1 MALMKHLSLL
11 ALLPTGAASPSATV
25 AGPHAVPGATDLAA
39 HVLSHE
45 RYDSTA
51 NAPSPRTDYKSVNVA
66 DVMTDEYVFPLG
78 ETGKWIVLS
87 GYRIAA
93 GFLAERAADEWLELA
108 RQQHAAQGGTAGDG
122 TRHVPD
128 PAEADQLM
136 DRALESAER
145 ILAPFASAPV
155 ASLFETH
162 YRGGREFLRLSWE
175 GLPEDLVPKS
185 RRPAIGRP
193 ATGRPAIVPQAPGET
208 SPASSTSSTSTT
220 QDYDPYG
227 LEGTS
232 DYDVDKP
239 FAYREKI
246 GPFLLTMTYR
256 HEYPQVDDERLGTAF
271 AVFHED
277 ETDIVA
283 AAVELKLV
291 KVPPIQSSADLVY
304 VLDTYSGEMLS
315 LALAATEALGP
326 ERLCSVFNTH
336 RVVFISTWEVRK
348 PWRGQGL
355 GVALLREALQR
366 LPADPDGRPDA
377 LCVAPEPYQTE
388 ARYLD
393 QLPPALRSELDEP
406 AHRLTRHL
414 TEWLD
419 RANLP
424 NVKTHFF
431 IPMAKH
437 EGIGSAGEN
446 ARLIDRIME
455 SEA

>member
-1 MALMKHLSLL
+1 MAFMKRVSLL
-11 ALLPTGAASPSATV
+11 ALLPTGASAFATATSPNA
-25 AGPHAVPGATDLAA
+25 APGATDLAA

-45 RYDSTA
+45 RYDAAT
-51 NAPSPRTDYKSVNVA
+51 NAPSPRTDYKTVSVA

-78 ETGKWIVLS
+78 ETGKSIVLS
-87 GYRIAA
+87 GYQIAA
-93 GFLAERAADEWLELA
+93 GFLAERAADQWLELA
-108 RQQHAAQGGTAGDG
+108 RQQHAVESGSADDTI
-122 TRHVPD
+122 RHVPD
-128 PAEADQLM
+128 PDEADQLM
-136 DRALESAER
+136 DRAMESAER
-145 ILAPFASAPV
+145 ILAPFLGAPV
-155 ASLFETH
+155 SSLFETH

-185 RRPAIGRP
+185 RRPAGAVGALR
-193 ATGRPAIVPQAPGET
+193 APDET
-208 SPASSTSSTSTT
+208 AA

-239 FAYREKI
+239 LAYREKVGEKI

-271 AVFHED
+271 AVFHEAG
-277 ETDIVA
+277 TDIVA

-336 RVVFISTWEVRK
+336 RVVFIGTWEVRK
-348 PWRGQGL
+348 PWRGEGL
-355 GVALLREALQR
+355 GVALLREALER
-366 LPADPDGRPDA
+366 LPKDPDGRPDA

-388 ARYLD
+388 ARYLE
-393 QLPPALRSELDEP
+393 QLPPALRDELDVP
-406 AHRLTRHL
+406 AQRLAQHL
-414 TEWLD
+414 TGWLEA
-419 RANLP
+419 ANLP

>member
-1 MALMKHLSLL
+1 MALMKHVSLL
-11 ALLPTGAASPSATV
+11 ALLPTGATAVTTAT
-25 AGPHAVPGATDLAA
+25 GPHAAPGATDLAA

-45 RYDSTA
+45 RFDVAA
-51 NAPSPRTDYKSVNVA
+51 NAPSPRTDYKNVHVA

-78 ETGKWIVLS
+78 DTGKSIVLS

-108 RQQHAAQGGTAGDG
+108 RQQHAAAGGAAGDG

-145 ILAPFASAPV
+145 ILAPFEAAPV

-185 RRPAIGRP
+185 RRPAVALKAAAALAP
-193 ATGRPAIVPQAPGET
+193 ALVK
-208 SPASSTSSTSTT
+208 

-239 FAYREKI
+239 LAYREKI

-271 AVFHED
+271 AVFHEAG
-277 ETDIVA
+277 TDIVA

-291 KVPPIQSSADLVY
+291 RVPPIQSSADLVY

-326 ERLCSVFNTH
+326 ERLCSVFNTY
-336 RVVFISTWEVRK
+336 RVVYISMWEVRK
-348 PWRGQGL
+348 PWRGEGL
-355 GVALLREALQR
+355 GVALLREALER
-366 LPADPDGRPDA
+366 LPADSEGRPDA

-388 ARYLD
+388 ARYLA
-393 QLPPALRSELDEP
+393 QLPPALRQELDVP
-406 AHRLTRHL
+406 AQRLTRHL
-414 TEWLD
+414 SEWLD

>member
-1 MALMKHLSLL
+1 MKHLSLL
-11 ALLPTGAASPSATV
+11 ALLPTGAGATSAPATTTG
-25 AGPHAVPGATDLAA
+25 AHAAPGAADLAA
-39 HVLSHE
+39 YVLSHE
-45 RYDSTA
+45 RYDAAA
-51 NAPSPRTDYKSVNVA
+51 NAPSPRSDYKSVRVA
-66 DVMTDEYVFPLG
+66 DVMTDDYVFPLG
-78 ETGKWIVLS
+78 ETGKSIVLS
-87 GYRIAA
+87 GYQIAA

-108 RQQHAAQGGTAGDG
+108 RQQHAAEDG
-122 TRHVPD
+122 STSDDTRHVPD
-128 PAEADQLM
+128 SAEADQLM

-145 ILAPFASAPV
+145 ILAPFLSAPV

-162 YRGGREFLRLSWE
+162 YRGGREFLRLNWE

-185 RRPAIGRP
+185 RRPAIALR
-193 ATGRPAIVPQAPGET
+193 ATGE
-208 SPASSTSSTSTT
+208 ASSTLSSVPPSALSK

-271 AVFHED
+271 AVFHEAG
-277 ETDIVA
+277 TDIVA
-283 AAVELKLV
+283 AAVELRLV

-336 RVVFISTWEVRK
+336 RVVFISIWEVRK
-348 PWRGQGL
+348 PWRGEGL
-355 GVALLREALQR
+355 GVTLLREALQR

-388 ARYLD
+388 ARYLE
-393 QLPPALRSELDEP
+393 QLPAALRSELDAP
-406 AHRLTRHL
+406 AQRLTRHL

>member
-1 MALMKHLSLL
+1 MKHVSLL
-11 ALLPTGAASPSATV
+11 ALLPS
-25 AGPHAVPGATDLAA
+25 GATPAVATGPYATPAAPDLAA
-39 HVLSHE
+39 YVLSHE
-45 RYDSTA
+45 RYDA
-51 NAPSPRTDYKSVNVA
+51 VENAPSARKDYKNVHVA
-66 DVMTDEYVFPLG
+66 DVMTDQYVFPLG
-78 ETGKWIVLS
+78 DTGKSIVLS
-87 GYRIAA
+87 GYQIAA

-108 RQQHAAQGGTAGDG
+108 RQQHAANGGADNDG
-122 TRHVPD
+122 TRHVPE

-145 ILAPFASAPV
+145 ILAPFEATPV

-162 YRGGREFLRLSWE
+162 YRGAREFLRLSWE

-185 RRPAIGRP
+185 RRPAVVLNVAAAADREP
-193 ATGRPAIVPQAPGET
+193 ALAAK
-208 SPASSTSSTSTT
+208 
-220 QDYDPYG
+220 DYDPYG

-239 FAYREKI
+239 LAYREKI

-271 AVFHED
+271 AVFHEAG
-277 ETDIVA
+277 TDIVA

-336 RVVFISTWEVRK
+336 RVVYISTWEVRK
-348 PWRGQGL
+348 PWRGEGL

-388 ARYLD
+388 VRYLS
-393 QLPPALRSELDEP
+393 QLPSALRAEVDVP
-406 AHRLTRHL
+406 AQRLTRHL

>member
-1 MALMKHLSLL
+1 MALMKHVSLL
-11 ALLPTGAASPSATV
+11 ALLPS
-25 AGPHAVPGATDLAA
+25 GATPAVATGPYATPAAPDLAA
-39 HVLSHE
+39 YVLSHE
-45 RYDSTA
+45 RYDA
-51 NAPSPRTDYKSVNVA
+51 VENAPSARKDYKNVHVA
-66 DVMTDEYVFPLG
+66 DVMTDQYVFPLG
-78 ETGKWIVLS
+78 DTGKSIVLS
-87 GYRIAA
+87 GYQIAA

-108 RQQHAAQGGTAGDG
+108 RQQHAANGGADNDG
-122 TRHVPD
+122 TRHVPE

-145 ILAPFASAPV
+145 ILAPFEATPV

-162 YRGGREFLRLSWE
+162 YRGAREFLRLSWE

-185 RRPAIGRP
+185 RRPAVVLKVAAAADREP
-193 ATGRPAIVPQAPGET
+193 ALAAKN
-208 SPASSTSSTSTT
+208 
-220 QDYDPYG
+220 YDPYG

-232 DYDVDKP
+232 DYDVEKP
-239 FAYREKI
+239 LAYREKI

-271 AVFHED
+271 AVFHEAG
-277 ETDIVA
+277 TDIVA

-336 RVVFISTWEVRK
+336 RVVYISTWEVRK
-348 PWRGQGL
+348 PWRGEGL

-388 ARYLD
+388 VRYLS
-393 QLPPALRSELDEP
+393 QLPSALRAEVDVP
-406 AHRLTRHL
+406 AQRLTRHL

>member
-1 MALMKHLSLL
+1 MKHVSLL
-11 ALLPTGAASPSATV
+11 ALLPS
-25 AGPHAVPGATDLAA
+25 GATPAVATGPYATPAAPDLAA
-39 HVLSHE
+39 YVLSHE
-45 RYDSTA
+45 RYDA
-51 NAPSPRTDYKSVNVA
+51 VENAPSARKDYKNVHVA
-66 DVMTDEYVFPLG
+66 DVMTDQYVFPLG
-78 ETGKWIVLS
+78 DTGKSIVLS
-87 GYRIAA
+87 GYQIAA

-108 RQQHAAQGGTAGDG
+108 RQQHAANGGADNDG

-145 ILAPFASAPV
+145 ILAPFEATPV

-162 YRGGREFLRLSWE
+162 YRGAREFLRLSWE

-185 RRPAIGRP
+185 RRPAVVLKA
-193 ATGRPAIVPQAPGET
+193 ATDPD
-208 SPASSTSSTSTT
+208 STSVSVR

-239 FAYREKI
+239 LAYREKI

-271 AVFHED
+271 AVFHEAG
-277 ETDIVA
+277 TDIVA

-336 RVVFISTWEVRK
+336 RVVYISTWEVRK
-348 PWRGQGL
+348 PWRGEGL

-388 ARYLD
+388 VRYLS
-393 QLPPALRSELDEP
+393 QLPPALRAEVDLP
-406 AHRLTRHL
+406 AQRLTRHL

>member
-1 MALMKHLSLL
+1 MALMKHVSLL
-11 ALLPTGAASPSATV
+11 ALLPSGATV
-25 AGPHAVPGATDLAA
+25 TASTGPHAAPAAPEPGASDLAA
-39 HVLSHE
+39 YVLSHE
-45 RYDSTA
+45 RYDAAIT
-51 NAPSPRTDYKSVNVA
+51 APSARKDYKNVPVA

-78 ETGKWIVLS
+78 ETGKSIVLS
-87 GYRIAA
+87 GYQLAA
-93 GFLAERAADEWLELA
+93 GFLAERAADEWLKLA
-108 RQQHAAQGGTAGDG
+108 RQQHAANGGADDDG
-122 TRHVPD
+122 TRHIPD
-128 PAEADQLM
+128 TAEADQLM

-145 ILAPFASAPV
+145 ILAPFEAAPV

-185 RRPAIGRP
+185 RRPAVVLKATGDLAP
-193 ATGRPAIVPQAPGET
+193 AT
-208 SPASSTSSTSTT
+208 SK

-227 LEGTS
+227 LEGKS

-239 FAYREKI
+239 LAYREKTGEKI

-271 AVFHED
+271 AVFHEAG
-277 ETDIVA
+277 TDIVA
-283 AAVELKLV
+283 AAVKLKLV

-336 RVVFISTWEVRK
+336 RVVYISTWEVRK

-355 GVALLREALQR
+355 GVALLREALDR

-388 ARYLD
+388 ARYLG
-393 QLPPALRSELDEP
+393 QLPPALRAELDAP
-406 AHRLTRHL
+406 VHRITRHL
-414 TEWLD
+414 AEWLD

-424 NVKTHFF
+424 NVKMHFF

>member
-1 MALMKHLSLL
+1 MALMKHVSLL
-11 ALLPTGAASPSATV
+11 ALLPSGATV
-25 AGPHAVPGATDLAA
+25 TAATGPYAIPAAPDLAA

-45 RYDSTA
+45 RYDA
-51 NAPSPRTDYKSVNVA
+51 AENAPSARKDYKNVHVA

-78 ETGKWIVLS
+78 ETGKSIVLS
-87 GYRIAA
+87 GYQIAA
-93 GFLAERAADEWLELA
+93 GFLAERAADEWLQLA
-108 RQQHAAQGGTAGDG
+108 RQQHAANGGVDTDG

-145 ILAPFASAPV
+145 ILAPFESTPV

-162 YRGGREFLRLSWE
+162 YRGAREFLRLSWE
-175 GLPEDLVPKS
+175 GLPENLVPKS
-185 RRPAIGRP
+185 RRPAVVSK
-193 ATGRPAIVPQAPGET
+193 AAADLA
-208 SPASSTSSTSTT
+208 PASASAG

-239 FAYREKI
+239 LAYREKT

-271 AVFHED
+271 AVFHEAG
-277 ETDIVA
+277 TDIVA

-315 LALAATEALGP
+315 LALAAAEALGA

-336 RVVFISTWEVRK
+336 RVVYISTWEVRK

-388 ARYLD
+388 VRYLG
-393 QLPPALRSELDEP
+393 QLPPALRAEVDAP

-437 EGIGSAGEN
+437 AGIGSAGEN

>member
-1 MALMKHLSLL
+1 MALMKHVSLL
-11 ALLPTGAASPSATV
+11 ALLPS
-25 AGPHAVPGATDLAA
+25 GATPAVATGPYATPAAPDLAA
-39 HVLSHE
+39 YVLSHE
-45 RYDSTA
+45 RYDA
-51 NAPSPRTDYKSVNVA
+51 VENAPSARKDYKNVHVA
-66 DVMTDEYVFPLG
+66 DVMTDQYVFPLG
-78 ETGKWIVLS
+78 DTGKSIVLS
-87 GYRIAA
+87 GYQIAA

-108 RQQHAAQGGTAGDG
+108 RQQHAANGGADNDG

-145 ILAPFASAPV
+145 ILAPFEATPV

-162 YRGGREFLRLSWE
+162 YRGAREFLRLSWE

-185 RRPAIGRP
+185 RRPAVVLKA
-193 ATGRPAIVPQAPGET
+193 ATDPD
-208 SPASSTSSTSTT
+208 STSVSVR

-239 FAYREKI
+239 LAYREKI

-271 AVFHED
+271 AVFHEAG
-277 ETDIVA
+277 TDIVA

-336 RVVFISTWEVRK
+336 RVVYISTWEVRK
-348 PWRGQGL
+348 PWRGEGL

-388 ARYLD
+388 VRYLS
-393 QLPPALRSELDEP
+393 QLPPALRAEVDLP
-406 AHRLTRHL
+406 AQRLTRHL

>member
-11 ALLPTGAASPSATV
+11 ALLPTGASPSAT
-25 AGPHAVPGATDLAA
+25 ATGPHAVPGAADLAA

-45 RYDSTA
+45 RYDAAA
-51 NAPSPRTDYKSVNVA
+51 NAPLPRTDYKSVSVA
-66 DVMTDEYVFPLG
+66 DVMADDYSFPLG
-78 ETGKWIVLS
+78 QTGKSIVLS
-87 GYRIAA
+87 GHQIAA

-108 RQQHAAQGGTAGDG
+108 RQQHAAEGGTEDDG
-122 TRHVPD
+122 PRHVPD
-128 PAEADQLM
+128 AAEADQLM

-185 RRPAIGRP
+185 RRPAIALR
-193 ATGRPAIVPQAPGET
+193 APGET
-208 SPASSTSSTSTT
+208 PLASSTLAK

-227 LEGTS
+227 LQGTS

-271 AVFHED
+271 AVFHEVG
-277 ETDIVA
+277 TDIVA

-326 ERLCSVFNTH
+326 ERLCSVFNEH

-348 PWRGQGL
+348 PWRGEGL
-355 GVALLREALQR
+355 GVALLREALER

-393 QLPPALRSELDEP
+393 QLPPALRRELDAP
-406 AHRLTRHL
+406 AQRLSRHL
-414 TEWLD
+414 TEWLE
-419 RANLP
+419 RAKLP

>member
-1 MALMKHLSLL
+1 MKHLSLL
-11 ALLPTGAASPSATV
+11 ALLPSGAAVSTAT
-25 AGPHAVPGATDLAA
+25 GSHAVPGAPDLAA
-39 HVLSHE
+39 YVLSHE
-45 RYDSTA
+45 RYDA
-51 NAPSPRTDYKSVNVA
+51 DENAPSARKDYKNVHVA

-78 ETGKWIVLS
+78 ETGKSIVLS
-87 GYRIAA
+87 GYQIAA
-93 GFLAERAADEWLELA
+93 GFLAERAADAWLELA
-108 RQQHAAQGGTAGDG
+108 RQQHVENGGAQGDG

-136 DRALESAER
+136 DRAMESAER
-145 ILAPFASAPV
+145 ILAPFETAPV

-162 YRGGREFLRLSWE
+162 YRGAREFLRLSWE

-185 RRPAIGRP
+185 RRPAVVLKTATDP
-193 ATGRPAIVPQAPGET
+193 APVTAAT
-208 SPASSTSSTSTT
+208 AA

-239 FAYREKI
+239 LAYREKI

-271 AVFHED
+271 AVFHEAG
-277 ETDIVA
+277 TDIVA

-291 KVPPIQSSADLVY
+291 KVPPIHSSADLVY

-336 RVVFISTWEVRK
+336 RVVYISTWEVRK
-348 PWRGQGL
+348 QWRGQGL

-388 ARYLD
+388 ARYLG
-393 QLPPALRSELDEP
+393 QLPPALRAEIDVP
-406 AHRLTRHL
+406 AQRLTRHL

>member
-11 ALLPTGAASPSATV
+11 ALLPTGAAVSA
-25 AGPHAVPGATDLAA
+25 ASGSHAAPGIPEPGAPDLAA

-45 RYDSTA
+45 RFDA
-51 NAPSPRTDYKSVNVA
+51 AENAPSARKDYKTVQVA

-78 ETGKWIVLS
+78 ETGKSIVLS
-87 GYRIAA
+87 GYQIAA
-93 GFLAERAADEWLELA
+93 GFLAERAADEWLRLA
-108 RQQHAAQGGTAGDG
+108 RLQHAANGGAQDDG

-128 PAEADQLM
+128 AAEADQLM

-145 ILAPFASAPV
+145 ILAPFEATPV
-155 ASLFETH
+155 VSLFETH
-162 YRGGREFLRLSWE
+162 YRGAREFLRLSWE

-185 RRPAIGRP
+185 RRPAVLLKTAAA
-193 ATGRPAIVPQAPGET
+193 ATAAT
-208 SPASSTSSTSTT
+208 AATAA

-239 FAYREKI
+239 LAYREKI

-271 AVFHED
+271 AVFHEAG
-277 ETDIVA
+277 TDIVA

-336 RVVFISTWEVRK
+336 RVVYISTWEVRK

-355 GVALLREALQR
+355 GVALLREALER

-388 ARYLD
+388 VRYLD
-393 QLPPALRSELDEP
+393 QLPPALRAEVDAP
-406 AHRLTRHL
+406 AQRLTRHL
-414 TEWLD
+414 TDWLD
-419 RANLP
+419 RAKLP

>member
-1 MALMKHLSLL
+1 MALMTHVSLL
-11 ALLPTGAASPSATV
+11 ALLPSSATATV
-25 AGPHAVPGATDLAA
+25 ATGPYSTPAAPDLAA
-39 HVLSHE
+39 YVLSHE
-45 RYDSTA
+45 RYDA
-51 NAPSPRTDYKSVNVA
+51 VENVPSARKDYKNVLVA
-66 DVMTDEYVFPLG
+66 DVMADEYVFLLG
-78 ETGKWIVLS
+78 DTDKSIVLT
-87 GYRIAA
+87 GYQIAA

-108 RQQHAAQGGTAGDG
+108 RQQHAANGGADNDG

-145 ILAPFASAPV
+145 ILAPFEAAPV

-162 YRGGREFLRLSWE
+162 YRGAREFLRLSWE

-185 RRPAIGRP
+185 RRPAVVLK
-193 ATGRPAIVPQAPGET
+193 AAADLEH
-208 SPASSTSSTSTT
+208 ASAR

-227 LEGTS
+227 LEGKS

-239 FAYREKI
+239 LAYREKTGEKI
-246 GPFLLTMTYR
+246 GPFLFTMTYR

-271 AVFHED
+271 GVFHEAG
-277 ETDIVA
+277 TDIVA

-336 RVVFISTWEVRK
+336 RVVYISTWEVRK
-348 PWRGQGL
+348 AWRGQGL
-355 GVALLREALQR
+355 GVALLREALER

-388 ARYLD
+388 MRYLS
-393 QLPPALRSELDEP
+393 QLPPALRAEVDAP

>member
-1 MALMKHLSLL
+1 MKHLSLL
-11 ALLPTGAASPSATV
+11 ALLPSGAAVSTAT
-25 AGPHAVPGATDLAA
+25 GPHAVPGAPDLAA
-39 HVLSHE
+39 YVLSHE
-45 RYDSTA
+45 RYDA
-51 NAPSPRTDYKSVNVA
+51 AENAPSARKDYKNVHVA

-78 ETGKWIVLS
+78 ETGKSIVLS
-87 GYRIAA
+87 GYQIAA
-93 GFLAERAADEWLELA
+93 GFLAERAADAWLELA
-108 RQQHAAQGGTAGDG
+108 RQQHVENGGADSDG

-136 DRALESAER
+136 DRAMESAER
-145 ILAPFASAPV
+145 ILAPFETAPI

-162 YRGGREFLRLSWE
+162 YRGAREFLRLSWE

-185 RRPAIGRP
+185 RRPAVVLKTATDP
-193 ATGRPAIVPQAPGET
+193 APAA
-208 SPASSTSSTSTT
+208 AAAAA

-239 FAYREKI
+239 LAYREKI

-271 AVFHED
+271 AVFHEAG
-277 ETDIVA
+277 TDIVA

-291 KVPPIQSSADLVY
+291 KVPPIHSSADLVY

-336 RVVFISTWEVRK
+336 RVVYISTWEVRK
-348 PWRGQGL
+348 QWRGQGL

-388 ARYLD
+388 ARYLG
-393 QLPPALRSELDEP
+393 QLPPALRAEIDVP
-406 AHRLTRHL
+406 AQRLTRHL

-419 RANLP
+419 RADLP

>member
-1 MALMKHLSLL
+1 MKHVSLL
-11 ALLPTGAASPSATV
+11 ALLPS
-25 AGPHAVPGATDLAA
+25 GATPAVATGPYATPAAPDLAA
-39 HVLSHE
+39 YVLSHE
-45 RYDSTA
+45 RYDA
-51 NAPSPRTDYKSVNVA
+51 VENAPSARKDYKNVHVA
-66 DVMTDEYVFPLG
+66 DVMTDHYVFPLG
-78 ETGKWIVLS
+78 DTGKSIVLS
-87 GYRIAA
+87 GYQIAA

-108 RQQHAAQGGTAGDG
+108 RQQHAANGGADNDG

-145 ILAPFASAPV
+145 ILAPFEATPV

-162 YRGGREFLRLSWE
+162 YRGAREFLRLSWE

-185 RRPAIGRP
+185 RRPAVVSKA
-193 ATGRPAIVPQAPGET
+193 ATDPD
-208 SPASSTSSTSTT
+208 STSVSVR

-239 FAYREKI
+239 LAYREKI

-271 AVFHED
+271 AVFHEAG
-277 ETDIVA
+277 TDIVA

-336 RVVFISTWEVRK
+336 RVVYISTWEVRK
-348 PWRGQGL
+348 PWRGEGL

-388 ARYLD
+388 VRYLS
-393 QLPPALRSELDEP
+393 QLPPALRAEVDLP
-406 AHRLTRHL
+406 AQRLTRHL

>member
-1 MALMKHLSLL
+1 MKHVSLL
-11 ALLPTGAASPSATV
+11 ALLPSGATATV
-25 AGPHAVPGATDLAA
+25 ATGPYATPAAPDLAA
-39 HVLSHE
+39 YVLSHE
-45 RYDSTA
+45 RYDA
-51 NAPSPRTDYKSVNVA
+51 AGNAPSARKDYKNVHVA

-78 ETGKWIVLS
+78 ETGKSIVLS
-87 GYRIAA
+87 GYQIAA

-108 RQQHAAQGGTAGDG
+108 RQQHAANGGADNDG

-136 DRALESAER
+136 DHALESAER
-145 ILAPFASAPV
+145 ILEPFKAAPV
-155 ASLFETH
+155 VALFETH
-162 YRGGREFLRLSWE
+162 YRGAREFLRLSWE

-185 RRPAIGRP
+185 RRPAVVLK
-193 ATGRPAIVPQAPGET
+193 ATANLLA
-208 SPASSTSSTSTT
+208 AK
-220 QDYDPYG
+220 DYDPYG
-227 LEGTS
+227 LDGKS

-239 FAYREKI
+239 LAYREKTGEKI

-271 AVFHED
+271 AVFHEAA
-277 ETDIVA
+277 TDIVA

-315 LALAATEALGP
+315 LALAATEALGA

-336 RVVFISTWEVRK
+336 RVVYISTWEVRK
-348 PWRGQGL
+348 AWRGQGL
-355 GVALLREALQR
+355 GVALLREALER

-388 ARYLD
+388 MRYLS
-393 QLPPALRSELDEP
+393 QLPPALRGEIDAP

>member
-1 MALMKHLSLL
+1 MALMKHVSLL
-11 ALLPTGAASPSATV
+11 ALLPS
-25 AGPHAVPGATDLAA
+25 GATPAVATGPYSTPAAPDLAA

-45 RYDSTA
+45 RYDA
-51 NAPSPRTDYKSVNVA
+51 AENAPSARKDYKNVHVA

-78 ETGKWIVLS
+78 DTGKSIVLS
-87 GYRIAA
+87 GYQIAA

-108 RQQHAAQGGTAGDG
+108 RQQHAANGGADDDG

-145 ILAPFASAPV
+145 ILAPFEATPV
-155 ASLFETH
+155 VSLFETH
-162 YRGGREFLRLSWE
+162 YRGAREFLRLSWE

-185 RRPAIGRP
+185 RRPVVVLKAAADR
-193 ATGRPAIVPQAPGET
+193 A
-208 SPASSTSSTSTT
+208 PASASAT

-227 LEGTS
+227 LQGTS

-239 FAYREKI
+239 LAYREKI

-271 AVFHED
+271 AVFHEAG
-277 ETDIVA
+277 TDIVA

-336 RVVFISTWEVRK
+336 RVVYISTWEVRK
-348 PWRGQGL
+348 PWRGEGL

-388 ARYLD
+388 VRYLG
-393 QLPPALRSELDEP
+393 QLPPALRAELDIP
-406 AHRLTRHL
+406 AQRLTRHL

>member
-1 MALMKHLSLL
+1 MKHVSLL
-11 ALLPTGAASPSATV
+11 ALLPSGTTPAVATGPYATPD
-25 AGPHAVPGATDLAA
+25 APDLAA
-39 HVLSHE
+39 YVLSHE
-45 RYDSTA
+45 RYDA
-51 NAPSPRTDYKSVNVA
+51 VENAPSTRNDYKNVRVA

-78 ETGKWIVLS
+78 DTGKSIVLS
-87 GYRIAA
+87 GYQIAA

-108 RQQHAAQGGTAGDG
+108 RQQHAADGGADDDG

-145 ILAPFASAPV
+145 ILAPFEMAPI
-155 ASLFETH
+155 ASLFETN
-162 YRGGREFLRLSWE
+162 YRGAREFLRLSWE

-185 RRPAIGRP
+185 RRPAAVLKAAADSDRDS
-193 ATGRPAIVPQAPGET
+193 ALAAK
-208 SPASSTSSTSTT
+208 
-220 QDYDPYG
+220 DYDPYG
-227 LEGTS
+227 LQGTS

-239 FAYREKI
+239 LAYREKI

-271 AVFHED
+271 AVFHEAG
-277 ETDIVA
+277 TDIVA

-291 KVPPIQSSADLVY
+291 KVPPIHSSADLVY

-336 RVVFISTWEVRK
+336 RVVYISTWEVRK
-348 PWRGQGL
+348 QWRGQGL

-388 ARYLD
+388 ARYLG
-393 QLPPALRSELDEP
+393 QLPPALRAEVDVP
-406 AHRLTRHL
+406 AQRLTRHL
-414 TEWLD
+414 TEWLE

>member
-1 MALMKHLSLL
+1 MALMTHVSLL
-11 ALLPTGAASPSATV
+11 ALLPSGAMATV
-25 AGPHAVPGATDLAA
+25 ATGPYATPDAA
-39 HVLSHE
+39 E
-45 RYDSTA
+45 
-51 NAPSPRTDYKSVNVA
+51 NAPSARKDYKNVHVA

-78 ETGKWIVLS
+78 ESGKSIVLS
-87 GYRIAA
+87 GYQIAA

-108 RQQHAAQGGTAGDG
+108 RQQHAANGGSDNDG

-128 PAEADQLM
+128 PVEADQLM

-145 ILAPFASAPV
+145 ILAPFEATAV
-155 ASLFETH
+155 VSLFETH
-162 YRGGREFLRLSWE
+162 YRGAREFLRLSWE

-185 RRPAIGRP
+185 RRPAV
-193 ATGRPAIVPQAPGET
+193 ALKAAADLE
-208 SPASSTSSTSTT
+208 PASAR

-227 LEGTS
+227 LDGKS

-239 FAYREKI
+239 LAYREKT

-271 AVFHED
+271 AVFHEAG
-277 ETDIVA
+277 TDIVA

-315 LALAATEALGP
+315 LALAATEALGA

-336 RVVFISTWEVRK
+336 RVVYISTWEVRK

-388 ARYLD
+388 VRYLG
-393 QLPPALRSELDEP
+393 QLPPTLRAEVDAP

>member
-1 MALMKHLSLL
+1 MALMKHVSLL
-11 ALLPTGAASPSATV
+11 ALLPTGAASPAAT
-25 AGPHAVPGATDLAA
+25 ATGAHATPGAADLAA

-45 RYDSTA
+45 RFDATA
-51 NAPSPRTDYKSVNVA
+51 NAPSPRTDYKSVRVA
-66 DVMTDEYVFPLG
+66 DVLTDEYVFPLG
-78 ETGKWIVLS
+78 ASGKSIMLS
-87 GYRIAA
+87 GYQIAA
-93 GFLAERAADEWLELA
+93 GFLAERAADDWLELA
-108 RQQHAAQGGTAGDG
+108 RQQHALEGGPADAN

-128 PAEADQLM
+128 AAEADQLM

-145 ILAPFASAPV
+145 ILDPFLSAPV
-155 ASLFETH
+155 VTLFETH

-185 RRPAIGRP
+185 RRPASGLRAPAETP
-193 ATGRPAIVPQAPGET
+193 AT
-208 SPASSTSSTSTT
+208 TT
-220 QDYDPYG
+220 ATPKQDYDPYG

-239 FAYREKI
+239 LAYREKT

-271 AVFHED
+271 AVFHEAG
-277 ETDIVA
+277 TDIVA

-326 ERLCSVFNTH
+326 ERLCSVFNSH
-336 RVVFISTWEVRK
+336 RVVYIGTWEVRK
-348 PWRGQGL
+348 PWRGEGL

-388 ARYLD
+388 ARYLE
-393 QLPPALRSELDEP
+393 QLPPALRTELNAP
-406 AHRLTRHL
+406 ALRLTRHL

-419 RANLP
+419 RAGLP

>member
-1 MALMKHLSLL
+1 MALMKHVSLL
-11 ALLPTGAASPSATV
+11 ALLPS
-25 AGPHAVPGATDLAA
+25 GATPAVASGPYATPAAPDLAA
-39 HVLSHE
+39 YVLSHE
-45 RYDSTA
+45 RYDA
-51 NAPSPRTDYKSVNVA
+51 VENAPSARKDYKNVHVA
-66 DVMTDEYVFPLG
+66 DVMTDQYVFPLG
-78 ETGKWIVLS
+78 DTGKSIVLS
-87 GYRIAA
+87 GYQIAA

-108 RQQHAAQGGTAGDG
+108 RQQHAANGGADNDG

-145 ILAPFASAPV
+145 ILAPFEATPV

-162 YRGGREFLRLSWE
+162 YRGAREFLRLSWE

-185 RRPAIGRP
+185 RRPAVVLK
-193 ATGRPAIVPQAPGET
+193 AVADSDSDSA
-208 SPASSTSSTSTT
+208 PASASAAK
-220 QDYDPYG
+220 DYDPYG

-239 FAYREKI
+239 LAYREKI

-271 AVFHED
+271 AVFHEAG
-277 ETDIVA
+277 TDIVA

-336 RVVFISTWEVRK
+336 RVVYISTWEVRK
-348 PWRGQGL
+348 PWRGEGL

-388 ARYLD
+388 VRYLS
-393 QLPPALRSELDEP
+393 QLPPALRAEVDLP
-406 AHRLTRHL
+406 AQRLTRHL

>member
-1 MALMKHLSLL
+1 MTHVSLL
-11 ALLPTGAASPSATV
+11 ALLPSGATATV
-25 AGPHAVPGATDLAA
+25 ATGPYATPAASDLAA
-39 HVLSHE
+39 YVLSHE
-45 RYDSTA
+45 RFDA
-51 NAPSPRTDYKSVNVA
+51 AGNAPSARKDYKNVHVA
-66 DVMTDEYVFPLG
+66 DVMTDEYVFLLG
-78 ETGKWIVLS
+78 ESGKSIVLS
-87 GYRIAA
+87 GYQIAA

-108 RQQHAAQGGTAGDG
+108 RQQHAANGGADNDG

-136 DRALESAER
+136 DRALESAQR
-145 ILAPFASAPV
+145 ILAPFEATAV
-155 ASLFETH
+155 VSLFETH
-162 YRGGREFLRLSWE
+162 YRGAREFLRLSWE

-185 RRPAIGRP
+185 RRPAVVLKAAANLS
-193 ATGRPAIVPQAPGET
+193 ATK
-208 SPASSTSSTSTT
+208 
-220 QDYDPYG
+220 DYDPYG
-227 LEGTS
+227 LDGKS

-239 FAYREKI
+239 LAYREKTGEKI

-271 AVFHED
+271 AVFHEAA
-277 ETDIVA
+277 TDIVA

-315 LALAATEALGP
+315 LALAATEALGA

-336 RVVFISTWEVRK
+336 RVVYISTWEVRK
-348 PWRGQGL
+348 PWRGQSL

-366 LPADPDGRPDA
+366 LPTDPDGRPDA

-388 ARYLD
+388 MRYLG
-393 QLPPALRSELDEP
+393 QLPPALRAEVDAP

-431 IPMAKH
+431 IPMSKH

>member
-1 MALMKHLSLL
+1 MALMKHVSLL
-11 ALLPTGAASPSATV
+11 ALLPS
-25 AGPHAVPGATDLAA
+25 GATPAVATGPYATPAAPDLAA
-39 HVLSHE
+39 YVLSHE
-45 RYDSTA
+45 RYDA
-51 NAPSPRTDYKSVNVA
+51 VENAPSARKDYKNVHVA
-66 DVMTDEYVFPLG
+66 DVMTDQYVFPLG
-78 ETGKWIVLS
+78 DTGKSIVLS
-87 GYRIAA
+87 GYQIAA

-108 RQQHAAQGGTAGDG
+108 RQQHAANGGADNDG

-145 ILAPFASAPV
+145 ILAPFEATPV

-162 YRGGREFLRLSWE
+162 YRGAREFLRLSWE

-185 RRPAIGRP
+185 RRPAVVLK
-193 ATGRPAIVPQAPGET
+193 AAAD
-208 SPASSTSSTSTT
+208 SDSDSAPASASAAK
-220 QDYDPYG
+220 DYDPYG

-239 FAYREKI
+239 LAYREKI

-271 AVFHED
+271 AVFHEAG
-277 ETDIVA
+277 TDIVA

-315 LALAATEALGP
+315 LALAATEARGAA
-326 ERLCSVFNTH
+326 RRCSVFNTH
-336 RVVFISTWEVRK
+336 RVVYISTWEVRK
-348 PWRGQGL
+348 PWRGEGL

-388 ARYLD
+388 VRYLS
-393 QLPPALRSELDEP
+393 QLPPALRAEVDLP
-406 AHRLTRHL
+406 AQRLTRHL

>member
-1 MALMKHLSLL
+1 MAFMKHVSLL
-11 ALLPTGAASPSATV
+11 ALLPTSASAFATT
-25 AGPHAVPGATDLAA
+25 AGPNAVPGATDLAA
-39 HVLSHE
+39 YVLSHE
-45 RYDSTA
+45 RYDATA
-51 NAPSPRTDYKSVNVA
+51 NAPSPRTDYKTVSVA

-78 ETGKWIVLS
+78 ETGKSIVLS
-87 GYRIAA
+87 GYQIAA
-93 GFLAERAADEWLELA
+93 GFLAERAADQWLELA
-108 RQQHAAQGGTAGDG
+108 RQQHAAEGGSADDT

-136 DRALESAER
+136 DRAMESAER
-145 ILAPFASAPV
+145 ILAPFSGAPV

-185 RRPAIGRP
+185 RRPTAAVGGLR
-193 ATGRPAIVPQAPGET
+193 APGET
-208 SPASSTSSTSTT
+208 AA

-239 FAYREKI
+239 LAYREKI

-271 AVFHED
+271 AVFHEAR
-277 ETDIVA
+277 TDIVV

-315 LALAATEALGP
+315 MALAATEALGP

-336 RVVFISTWEVRK
+336 RVVFIGTWEVRK
-348 PWRGQGL
+348 SWRSQGL
-355 GVALLREALQR
+355 GVALLREALER

-388 ARYLD
+388 ARYLE
-393 QLPPALRSELDEP
+393 QLPASLREELDAP
-406 AHRLTRHL
+406 AHRLTQHL
-414 TEWLD
+414 NGWLE